1 MTSSVPLKTRREPGD
16 TGWARGI
23 LRICRWGSW
32 LTLAA
37 IGVVLFHGG
46 GRWQL
51 AGLSIRLD
59 SLTNPLLLLA
69 GLQGIQGWVRA
80 ALKGQD
86 LRVRW
91 LEGFRAAGWAAL
103 GLLILTV
110 PVDRSAEHRNVTPW
124 RMAAL
129 AIAVTAY
136 AGSGVLGWR
145 KEFDD
150 GKAPEGSS
158 TGGVLRGMSRAA
170 ENRGRSRLFPR
181 VDAPGLLFV
190 LCAGW
195 ALVAAVA
202 GPYRDESVEAWK
214 SGWLAALG
222 MFWTVRL
229 ALSQDGMPRRIGN
242 ALVAALGLA
251 VVLAA
256 FQLLFGD
263 GQFDLAAGTTNS
275 LRERLAT
282 ARVQGMS
289 LHPNFLADL
298 VAGLLMFALA
308 MGAFARV
315 RPAALSLYALSALAV
330 GVLVLTRSRG
340 GLIAATIAGVVLAG
354 ASRRKWAVPLLLVAG
369 MGLLALVGTHRERFL
384 GLARIVTKG
393 DASPEL
399 VGWRPLLWSASLKLI
414 GQRPW
419 LGWGVGQESFE
430 KTFWSQF
437 PETDSQ
443 IEAFHAHS
451 LYLEMAVETGLVGL
465 GLFLLL
471 VAAAGRQAWRRRRF
485 GGTAGRPLALGATA
499 ALLAFLLHGL
509 VDVPLVR
516 GIWLLFGI
524 SVGILAGRT
533 DTLDDG
539 VRVRSLKKDE
549 STGVLNRT
557 IHD

>member
-1 MTSSVPLKTRREPGD
+1 V
-16 TGWARGI
+16 RGI
-23 LRICRWGSW
+23 LRVCRWGSW

-37 IGVVLFHGG
+37 IGVVLFNGG
-46 GRWQL
+46 GRWRL

-59 SLTNPLLLLA
+59 NPINPLLLLA
-69 GLQGIQGWVRA
+69 GLQGIQGWIRA
-80 ALKGQD
+80 AARGRN
-86 LRVRW
+86 LRRRW
-91 LEGFRAAGWAAL
+91 TAGFRGAGWAAL
-103 GLLILTV
+103 GLLIVTL
-110 PVDRSAEHRNVTPW
+110 PVDRSAGHRNATPW

-129 AIAVTAY
+129 AIAVSAY
-136 AGSGVLGWR
+136 AGSGFLRWR
-145 KEFDD
+145 DEFDPD
-150 GKAPEGSS
+150 SAPEKAPQAGGSP
-158 TGGVLRGMSRAA
+158 GRRLAA
-170 ENRGRSRLFPR
+170 ENWDRIRLFAR
-181 VDAPGLLFV
+181 VDAPGLLFI
-190 LCAGW
+190 LCTGW

-202 GPYRDESVEAWK
+202 GPYRDESVGAWS

-229 ALSQDGMPRRIGN
+229 ALNQEGMPRRIGN

-251 VVLAA
+251 VALAT
-256 FQLLFGD
+256 FQLLFGN
-263 GQFDLAAGTTNS
+263 GRFDLATGAASS
-275 LRERLAT
+275 LQERLAT

-289 LHPNFLADL
+289 LHPNFLAAL
-298 VAGLLMFALA
+298 VAGLLMFVLA

-340 GLIAATIAGVVLAG
+340 GLIAATMAG
-354 ASRRKWAVPLLLVAG
+354 AGLAAASRHKWAVPLLLVGG
-369 MGLLALVGTHRERFL
+369 MGFLALVGTHRERFL
-384 GLARIVTKG
+384 GLARIVTQG
-393 DASPEL
+393 DAPPEL
-399 VGWRPLLWSASLKLI
+399 VGWRPLLWSASVKLI

-443 IEAFHAHS
+443 IEAFHAHN
-451 LYLEMAVETGLVGL
+451 LYLEIAVEMGLVGL

-471 VAAAGRQAWRRRRF
+471 VTAAARQAWRQRRLV
-485 GGTAGRPLALGATA
+485 GKTGRPLALGAAA

-549 STGVLNRT
+549 STAVPNHT